1 MQCNKKHTTVCSS
14 FAATGECHDRATCKL
29 HHPKKNGK
37 RVATTNIGKL
47 KSKRQRYF
55 VAGNDGLHGLKEA
68 SNIQECTDA
77 YDSFSNENPDF
88 IKVPEVALDFDDEIA
103 EFRRKF
109 ASIKEH
115 LSFS

>member
-1 MQCNKKHTTVCSS
+1 M
-14 FAATGECHDRATCKL
+14 
-29 HHPKKNGK
+29 
-37 RVATTNIGKL
+37 GKL

-88 IKVPEVALDFDDEIA
+88 IKVPEVALDFDELA

-115 LSFS
+115 LSFFLESYRKDTHMWITCLTIGKTIST